1 VKKAD
6 WYDPYLE
13 TEDALLMEVDKEKLS
28 MPKTTASLE
37 D

>member
-1 VKKAD
+1 MKKAD

-13 TEDALLMEVDKEKLS
+13 AEDALLIEVDKEKLS
-28 MPKTTASLE
+28 MPRTTASFE